1 MTYSKGDTAYL
12 NNQILTAS
20 PKKLIEILYQAGIKH
35 LKIASYQL
43 EQNNMEE
50 VNNQLIKVQDI
61 VLELKVSV
69 RPTDDS
75 DIDTQLNE
83 LYDFM
88 FNQLIKA
95 NLDKDKERIELVQSM
110 LVELL
115 ETWKSL

>member
-75 DIDTQLNE
+75 DIDNQLNE

-95 NLDKDKERIELVQSM
+95 NLDKDKERIELVQNM